1 MASTNLNLMQSK
13 CANFC
18 DIARRLYGAD
28 VDLDKAADRFV
39 GLGRL
44 HEATFDTTSYA
55 YFSSPGR
62 IELLGNHTDHQ
73 HGEVLCASINL
84 DTLAAVTPR
93 KDGRILIKSGNY
105 PLIDVRLTDTEY
117 NPAEQGTSLAL
128 VKGVVTYFRAHGY
141 KVGGFSATMTSNVAR
156 GSGVSSSA
164 SFECC
169 VAETLN
175 VLFNEGAVSPIEKA
189 KASQWAER
197 DFFGKPCGL
206 LDQSA
211 IALGGV
217 SYIDFKDPAKPLVR
231 KVEYPFDSQ
240 VILVNSGGDHTRLT
254 DCYAAIKEEMQAVAS
269 VLGGKVLRDVEYTP
283 DLFAKCRE
291 AGLSGRAVLR
301 ALHFFREET
310 RVEEA
315 IAAIDNRD
323 QAAFYQAVNQ
333 SGLSSAYYLQNTCV
347 PGDSAQPI
355 NYAVEYLRALGA
367 RAARVHG
374 GGFAG
379 TVLGIFDT
387 ASFDAAYRTIVDLYG
402 EDNVFAIEIRPDGAI
417 YTGVES

>member
-1 MASTNLNLMQSK
+1 MASTNLDLMQAK

-18 DIARRLYGAD
+18 EIARRLYGECAD
-28 VDLDKAADRFV
+28 VGKVADRFV

-44 HEATFDTTSYA
+44 HEATFDAPVYS

-105 PLIDVRLTDTEY
+105 PLIDVRLSDADY
-117 NPAEQGTSLAL
+117 NPSEQGTSLAL
-128 VKGVVTYFRAHGY
+128 VKGVVAYFRAHGF
-141 KVGGFSATMTSNVAR
+141 KVDGFSATMTSNVAR

-169 VAETLN
+169 VAEILN
-175 VLFNEGAVSPIEKA
+175 VLYNDGKVSAIDKA
-189 KASQWAER
+189 KASQWAESE
-197 DFFGKPCGL
+197 FFGKPCGL

-217 SYIDFKDPAKPLVR
+217 SYIDFKDPAAPVVR
-231 KVEYPFDSQ
+231 KLDYPFDSR

-254 DCYAAIKEEMQAVAS
+254 DCYAAIKEEMQAVAEAM
-269 VLGGKVLRDVEYTP
+269 GGKVLRDVEYTS
-283 DLFAKCRE
+283 DIFVKCRE

-301 ALHFFREET
+301 ALHFFQEEL

-315 IAAIDNRD
+315 IKAIDNRD
-323 QAAFYQAVNQ
+323 AVPFYDAVNR
-333 SGLSSAYYLQNTCV
+333 SGRSSCYYLQNTCV
-347 PGDSAQPI
+347 PGDNQQPI
-355 NYAVEYLRALGA
+355 NFAVEYLRALGA
-367 RAARVHG
+367 AACRVHG

-379 TVLGIFDT
+379 TVLGIFEQNTFED
-387 ASFDAAYRTIVDLYG
+387 AYRALVKLYG
-402 EDNVFAIEIRPDGAI
+402 EDNVFAIEIRPDGAV
-417 YTGVES
+417 YTGVNS